1 MKWILFLIFSLS
13 SFLPVT
19 AQDHTDKLFYIDRL
33 YSSIKFSIEYLEI
46 MEFNGKTNP
55 PLR

>member
-13 SFLPVT
+13 SFLSVT